1 MKEKLTNSII
11 FNDITY
17 TIDDF
22 GFLNP
27 SDQWDENFANG
38 MAKQLGIYKGLTE
51 EHWKF
56 IKYLRKKF
64 LVEKTVPVVVYACAD
79 NNFKLQDLRRLF
91 PTGYHRGACKI
102 AGINY
107 KFMYNTNHWLTYET
121 PNVLGKKYKM
131 TSTGFLKSYED
142 WSEDFAHFVVS
153 EWKLASGLTEKHKQI
168 ISYLR
173 DNYKRNK
180 KIPTVFEACEKNQ
193 ISLKRLCELFP
204 EGYRRGA
211 CRIAGLPFLS

>member
-1 MKEKLTNSII
+1 MPGTIKLNSRI
-11 FNDITY
+11 Y
-17 TIDDF
+17 TVDDF

-27 SDQWDENFANG
+27 SDQWDENFAES
-38 MAKQLGIYKGLTE
+38 MAKQLGIYEGLSE

-64 LVEKTVPVVVYACAD
+64 LEEKTVPVVVHACAD
-79 NNFKLQDLRRLF
+79 NNLKLHDLRKLF

-107 KFMYNTNHWLTYET
+107 KFMFETNHWLTYET
-121 PNVLGKKYKM
+121 PLILGSMYKM
-131 TSTGFLKSYED
+131 SPAGFLENFED

-153 EWKLASGLTEKHKQI
+153 GWKLPSGLTDKHKQI
-168 ISYLR
+168 IAYLR
-173 DNYKRNK
+173 ESYRKNK
-180 KIPTVFEACEKNQ
+180 NIPTIYNACENNQ
-193 ISLKRLCELFP
+193 LSLNELLELFP

-211 CRIAGLPFLS
+211 CRVAGLPFFA